1 MDNNEKII
9 LVPSPKEKVNSSKK
23 IVCPLDTN
31 IFIIL
36 LLIII
41 TTIQFFVINLLVFK
55 SNKIENLETI
65 EKLETI
71 GKLETI
77 ENTKN
82 NTQIEKIKERRFLYK
97 EDNNTNIETNKTAIH
112 IAMAFDIRIIYPT
125 LVSVTSALENNDK
138 NKNIL
143 VYHFLLPHNFIM
155 EKIEVIE
162 SLKEKY
168 DFRANYYK
176 IPNIFKNMRG
186 WRHSDTV
193 YYKLLLPLIFTDF
206 DRIIYLDSDTLIFK
220 DISEMFFFPF
230 NDTYILGYP
239 FHTANSLFRF
249 GIRSKKYIN
258 GGVLLINMKKIR
270 EDGKD
275 LELIN
280 FTIKKGNKLFF
291 LEQDAINYVY
301 FNKTGLL
308 PLKYGIYL
316 YGNIFQF
323 QKSYGRKI
331 AKVDIKEM
339 KKAIEDPSI
348 VHLCCC
354 NPKVWFK
361 KTKHEKRYN
370 HICQRFQKEF
380 YYYANKTKYYD
391 IIYNKYMKK

>member
-9 LVPSPKEKVNSSKK
+9 LVPTSKEKVNSTKK
-23 IVCPLDTN
+23 MVFSLDSN
-31 IFIIL
+31 KFIIS

-41 TTIQFFVINLLVFK
+41 VIIQFFVINLLLFK
-55 SNKIENLETI
+55 SNTIENLETK
-65 EKLETI
+65 EN
-71 GKLETI
+71 I
-77 ENTKN
+77 ENN
-82 NTQIEKIKERRFLYK
+82 IEIKERRFLYK
-97 EDNNTNIETNKTAIH
+97 EDNKTNIETNKIEIH
-112 IAMAFDIRIIYPT
+112 IAMAFDIKIIYPT

-220 DISEMFFFPF
+220 DISEMFFLPF

-239 FHTANSLFRF
+239 FHTADSLYKF
-249 GIRSKKYIN
+249 GIHSKNYIN
-258 GGVLLINMKKIR
+258 AGVILINIKKIR

-280 FTIKKGNKLFF
+280 FTKKKGKRLFF

-301 FNKTGLL
+301 
-308 PLKYGIYL
+308 LK
-316 YGNIFQF
+316 
-323 QKSYGRKI
+323 K
-331 AKVDIKEM
+331 
-339 KKAIEDPSI
+339 
-348 VHLCCC
+348 
-354 NPKVWFK
+354 
-361 KTKHEKRYN
+361 
-370 HICQRFQKEF
+370 
-380 YYYANKTKYYD
+380 
-391 IIYNKYMKK
+391 